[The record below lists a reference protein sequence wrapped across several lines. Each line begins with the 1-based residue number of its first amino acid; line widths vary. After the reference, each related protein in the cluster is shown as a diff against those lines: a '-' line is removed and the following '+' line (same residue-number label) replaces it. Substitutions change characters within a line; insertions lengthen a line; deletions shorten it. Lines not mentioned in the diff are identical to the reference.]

1 MLRRLLFALAL
12 ALPLS
17 AQTVTLLHIS
27 DYHSHALPFYT
38 DEGERGGIARAI
50 RYLRQEKTRGA
61 LIFSGGDTINKGAPA
76 WSDKFDCVEWPWFNG
91 IVSAMAFGNHDA
103 DYGLARYR
111 QCRELAKY
119 PILSAN
125 TNEFQKYA
133 VFEVKGARIGVF
145 AIAGPDFPQLV
156 KIPELVFTDHVVAAR
171 DVVKTLRE
179 KERVDAVVMIGHEH
193 QEADYALARAVPG
206 IDVIFGSHS
215 HLKREL
221 TKIPD
226 TETWFISPFQYL
238 TYISR
243 IELTIANH
251 RVASVT
257 GALIPVDAR
266 MPEDRRIAKR
276 VRTLQREL
284 ENDPKYRELFTPIAT
299 LPKAMSVSELAQFT
313 LATMRNVTQSDV
325 ALSTMSS
332 FRGALDKGPLT
343 FEALR
348 AALPYDN
355 EIVTCSMP
363 GAQLERVLAHDDET
377 YKLLDAP
384 IDAQRT
390 YKVATTDYQAFVAY
404 KDVFDCEKTRTG
416 LKVRE
421 QVRKRLSGAAGS

>member
-38 DEGERGGIARAI
+38 DEGERGGIERAI
-50 RYLRQEKTRGA
+50 RYLRQEKIRGA

-103 DYGLARYR
+103 DYGFARYR
-111 QCRELAKY
+111 QCRELVKY

-145 AIAGPDFPQLV
+145 AIAGPDFTQLV
-156 KIPELVFTDHVVAAR
+156 KIPELVFTDHVAAAR

-221 TKIPD
+221 TKISD

-257 GALIPVDAR
+257 GALVPVDAR

-299 LPKAMSVSELAQFT
+299 LPKAMPVSELAQFT
-313 LATMRNVTQSDV
+313 LATMRTVTQSDV

-343 FEALR
+343 LEALR

-377 YKLLDAP
+377 YKLMNAP

>member
-1 MLRRLLFALAL
+1 MLRKLLFLLAL
-12 ALPLS
+12 AAPLS

-50 RYLRQEKTRGA
+50 RYLRQEKQKGA
-61 LIFSGGDTINKGAPA
+61 LVFCGGDTINKGAPA
-76 WSDKFDCVEWPWFNG
+76 WSDKFQCVEWPWWNG

-103 DYGLARYR
+103 DYGLAQYR
-111 QCRELAKY
+111 TCRDVVRY

-125 TNEFQKYA
+125 TEGFQKYA
-133 VFEVKGARIGVF
+133 VFETKGVRIGVF
-145 AIAGPDFPQLV
+145 AVAGADFPQLV
-156 KIPELVFTDHVVAAR
+156 KIPELVFTDSVAAAR
-171 DVVKTLRE
+171 EVVQTLRD

-215 HLKREL
+215 HLKRDL
-221 TKIPD
+221 TKIPE

-251 RVASVT
+251 RVASVR
-257 GALIPVDAR
+257 GKLVPVDAS
-266 MPEDRRIAKR
+266 MPEDRTIARR
-276 VRTLQREL
+276 VRALQREL
-284 ENDPKYRELFTPIAT
+284 ENDPQYSALFTTIAT
-299 LPKAMSVSELAQFT
+299 LAQPMSVDALSKFT
-313 LATMRNVTQSDV
+313 LETMRSVTGSDV

-332 FRGALDKGPLT
+332 FRGSLDQGTLT
-343 FEALR
+343 MEELR

-363 GAQLERVLAHDDET
+363 GVQLQRVLDFDEATFVAGVPPVDPEKT
-377 YKLLDAP
+377 Y
-384 IDAQRT
+384 R
-390 YKVATTDYQAFVAY
+390 VATTDYQAFVAY
-404 KDVFDCEKTRTG
+404 KDVFTCEKTRTG
-416 LKVRE
+416 LRVRDE
-421 QVRKRLSGAAGS
+421 VKKRLGSR